1 MEQSVGLEDV
11 LQGERARRISSAA
24 GDLATRFG
32 KQTNGNKNKTGISR
46 SLPDGS
52 KLTVVRETFDDP
64 KKAPEVTIS
73 RSVFI
78 GNSEEEVVGKDR
90 TKKKEP
96 REERAVVRMVFSD
109 GQIARFRKGIDV
121 IDENG
126 CSQPKAKSEGPLA
139 NDDLEAIQ
147 KAIISLSEI
156 LETERE
162 THSPLRLGSVRRL
175 FSFLRPPQP
184 SMPLDKERIKS
195 L

>member
-1 MEQSVGLEDV
+1 MELDDV
-11 LQGERARRISSAA
+11 LQGEQAKGISSAA

-52 KLTVVRETFDDP
+52 KLTVVRGTFDDP
-64 KKAPEVTIS
+64 KRTAEVTVS

-78 GNSEEEVVGKDR
+78 ENSEEEIVGKDR

-96 REERAVVRMVFSD
+96 REERAVVRIVFSD
-109 GQIARFRKGIDV
+109 GQISRFRKGIDV

-147 KAIISLSEI
+147 KAITSLGEI

-162 THSPLRLGSVRRL
+162 TNSPLRLGSVRRL
-175 FSFLRPPQP
+175 FQVVRNRA
-184 SMPLDKERIKS
+184 KIK
-195 L
+195 